1 MSELDKLLGVYDLFR
16 VSELDRLLGVYD
28 IFRVSELDKLLG
40 VYDPEYW
47 RPAGAN
53 LRYVDYIICKDIT
66 LELFFFL
73 VKCIKKR

>member
-1 MSELDKLLGVYDLFR
+1 MLDLFRVSELDKLLGVYHL
-16 VSELDRLLGVYD
+16 
-28 IFRVSELDKLLG
+28 FRVSELDKLLG